1 MRNARKPMLLPWE
14 IISHIISYSDLTTQ
28 IMFALTCTD
37 LNREVNKFLASKNV
51 NVYEILHQFPK
62 CFVTYFTKYVLKL
75 EENMIMKEIKPKGIL
90 LAYKNNTDIIE
101 IEYAYFK
108 FPKTLIPWKI
118 VKHEKIRGTWYKRT
132 AHIHSNKY
140 VSIDNIF
147 RNIELKNIKMQV
159 DETDTI
165 IETTTESWAAGL
177 CYKTPGTTKKYVF
190 RGDEL
195 VHVL

>member
-1 MRNARKPMLLPWE
+1 MRLPWE

-51 NVYEILHQFPK
+51 NVYEILHQIPK
-62 CFVTYFTKYVLKL
+62 GFVAYFTKYVLKL
-75 EENMIMKEIKPKGIL
+75 EENMIMKEIKSNGII
-90 LAYKNNTDIIE
+90 LAYKNNKDIIE

-118 VKHEKIRGTWYKRT
+118 VKHEKNGDTWYERT
-132 AHIHSNKY
+132 AYIHSDKY
-140 VSIDNIF
+140 VSIENVF
-147 RNIELKNIKMQV
+147 KNIELRNIKMQV
-159 DETDTI
+159 DETDTMLCTRTI

-177 CYKTPGTTKKYVF
+177 FYETPVTTKKYTF